1 MNRENNDHRT
11 ATDNHLA
18 AWQAETGRRKL
29 TKRELNDCQR
39 KPITD
44 RIKELKITS
53 GDFSSFNLNR
63 KSSSHD
69 SLNHVTS
76 SDPSAYAP
84 RHNFID
90 QTPDIIKD
98 IPPEI
103 KNSPPNDTTD
113 ESSKE
118 SSRQPSPPQ
127 KPRQDN
133 QHHMANNHN
142 FSLNLAQNGS
152 KRTRRPLANKP
163 IDSAFWRNQIKSS
176 SFRSRPSSARTDPLS
191 TTANSIKFGLD
202 SNLYSR
208 VPFPSASSTKLRS
221 SPQFGLTQS
230 TKLLQQYQKK
240 TSAPNESASN
250 GHPLVSNVRKG
261 KRESKRENRRDR
273 VRRRSIST
281 DEDELHSD
289 VEVEQKEGKENERKR
304 STRSRKCS
312 NIPLRSQS
320 FRRETDDER
329 KANLSFET
337 AITENFRSRSHQ
349 EINQETIR
357 PDRPLWKTP
366 SIEHIDRIRQEHHLK
381 SAILGSTTP
390 KAVLRHQKSPQSAGR
405 NRAPRPRGVALFQ
418 GGDHPADHPAD
429 FQLTRNQIGS
439 GFSTGSDPGLL
450 SLSSNEEEEEVGFM
464 NLRNNFGSREMDN
477 ESSEPPPPY
486 HEVIN
491 QRKESLILDR
501 KYIKPPI
508 SSSPHDSQHRR
519 PRIRSRDQRIAMP
532 EIAPTSSHDTSPAS
546 TPGRNPTH
554 ADIPFI
560 DESPSPIQ
568 PEQSTVTLRNKN
580 ERKRNIREHR
590 NSYISAVSQ
599 PKLDPFCRS
608 LESITDV
615 GDGPIRVSD
624 RHHPGSSLNGSPSV
638 GCTPLNSRI
647 PVPIPSNS
655 QSESSPPS
663 AHAPVSR
670 AGSMDSVLF
679 GGPINGKKDPKR
691 PESVDRAFPRP
702 RASYIQATASHP
714 DGRDHRRSRNRG
726 RSAEKKNPPD
736 GKSTL
741 RRRPSLNKQLRKKL
755 ESMMTSSKVQF
766 DDSVV
771 ERIRASADFEPAIHS
786 LLTIKIKNRGSWT
799 EYYVILYSDMAYLYI
814 WKDEEI
820 RKTQVHLIAQTN
832 NKYNSSQ
839 NDLSG
844 LILEVKLSDCLC
856 DVDYSSRKKNVFK
869 VTTTEKM
876 EIYFACK
883 STEELKLWSC
893 KISEISQS
901 NLNINLIK
909 QLTEKSKFNKI
920 RKSMTSAQKSPNP
933 NSQRQRLKNRPT
945 FGVKLEH
952 CPLED
957 DVPTVVRICCY
968 VIEQRLEQDGTG
980 IYRRNGN
987 KPIVDQLEEEM
998 NKNIEA
1004 IKSDHDLMK
1013 DVKNVASVLKSFF
1026 RKLPDPLFTDEY
1038 YDDFIQTSLI
1048 KDEAQKMKK
1057 IRSLLVGLPQ
1067 HHYSTAKFLIRHLSH
1082 VAQSENTRMDSKN
1095 LATVIAPNLIR
1106 STNGT
1111 LINDVKDLNN
1121 QCSLVDSLISK
1132 YDWFF
1137 ELSNDDISDPPMVQP
1152 NISSEK
1158 PTDLTKLF
1166 HSALQNTPGA
1176 NSAQLNQS
1184 LDESKGK
1191 SFFSGFKFGSSSV
1204 QNSKENLSD
1213 PASSLNRTDPVIRA
1227 ESPQKVHK
1235 SRADR
1240 LEINPRSKQKS
1251 EKSRTDK
1258 QSEKSRKSPKKE
1270 SRRSEPPK
1278 PSRDDQDVFE
1288 N

>member
-1 MNRENNDHRT
+1 MNRENNDYRT
-11 ATDNHLA
+11 TTDNQLA
-18 AWQAETGRRKL
+18 AWRAELDQSGRRKL

-44 RIKELKITS
+44 RIKELTLS
-53 GDFSSFNLNR
+53 AGDFSQFNLNR

-69 SLNHVTS
+69 SLNHVTLT
-76 SDPSAYAP
+76 SDLPEVSTFA
-84 RHNFID
+84 RNNSNFID

-113 ESSKE
+113 DSSKE
-118 SSRQPSPPQ
+118 SSRHPSPPQ

-133 QHHMANNHN
+133 QYHNGNNSN
-142 FSLNLAQNGS
+142 LSLTLNQNGS
-152 KRTRRPLANKP
+152 KRTQRRPLANKP

-176 SFRSRPSSARTDPLS
+176 SFRARPSSARTDPLR
-191 TTANSIKFGLD
+191 TTADSIY
-202 SNLYSR
+202 YSR
-208 VPFPSASSTKLRS
+208 VPFPSASASKVGT

-240 TSAPNESASN
+240 LPNQQASSSSSAISTPRKSTSET
-250 GHPLVSNVRKG
+250 
-261 KRESKRENRRDR
+261 RESRKNRNRESRAS
-273 VRRRSIST
+273 RRRSLST
-281 DEDELHSD
+281 DEEINES
-289 VEVEQKEGKENERKR
+289 EEKEGKENERKR
-304 STRSRKCS
+304 SSRSSRSKCS

-320 FRRETDDER
+320 FRRETEEER
-329 KANLSFET
+329 RANLSFET
-337 AITENFRSRSHQ
+337 AISGTFRSQSHQ
-349 EINQETIR
+349 ELNPELIR
-357 PDRPLWKTP
+357 SEKPLWKTP
-366 SIEHIDRIRQEHHLK
+366 SIEHIDRIRQEHHFK
-381 SAILGSTTP
+381 SSVLGSTTP

-405 NRAPRPRGVALFQ
+405 NRAARPRGVALFP
-418 GGDHPADHPAD
+418 GGDHVSSGGQTVP
-429 FQLTRNQIGS
+429 IGS

-450 SLSSNEEEEEVGFM
+450 SLSSNEEEEENGFI
-464 NLRNNFGSREMDN
+464 NLRNNFGSRDMDLPDFA
-477 ESSEPPPPY
+477 EPPPY

-491 QRKESLILDR
+491 QRKETLITDR
-501 KYIKPPI
+501 KYIKPPV
-508 SSSPHDSQHRR
+508 SSSPHDKNRR
-519 PRIRSRDQRIAMP
+519 NRIRSREARLVMP
-532 EIAPTSSHDTSPAS
+532 DIPPVSASSHEASPAS
-546 TPGRNPTH
+546 TPGHHNH

-560 DESPSPIQ
+560 DDSPSPIQ
-568 PEQSTVTLRNKN
+568 KVPEHSNFKNDHPSTVTLRNKN

-599 PKLDPFCRS
+599 SKADPYCRS

-615 GDGPIRVSD
+615 GDGILER
-624 RHHPGSSLNGSPSV
+624 SS
-638 GCTPLNSRI
+638 SRI
-647 PVPIPSNS
+647 PAPIPSTS
-655 QSESSPPS
+655 QSESTSPS
-663 AHAPVSR
+663 NHAPVSR

-679 GGPINGKKDPKR
+679 PPQPANQKKETMKR
-691 PESVDRAFPRP
+691 PESVDRAYPRP
-702 RASYIQATASHP
+702 RASYIQAT
-714 DGRDHRRSRNRG
+714 DGQSRDNRARG
-726 RSAEKKNPPD
+726 RSAEKKPSD
-736 GKSTL
+736 KSTL

-766 DDSVV
+766 DDTTV
-771 ERIRASADFEPAIHS
+771 ERIRATAEFEPALYS
-786 LLTIKIKNRGSWT
+786 QLTIKIKNRGSWN
-799 EYYVILYSDMAYLYI
+799 ESHVVLYSDMAYLYI
-814 WKDEEI
+814 WKDLES
-820 RKTQVHLIAQTN
+820 RNTQVHLIAQTN
-832 NKYNSSQ
+832 NKYNSTQ

-844 LILEVKLSDCLC
+844 LIMEVKLSDCLC
-856 DVDYSSRKKNVFK
+856 DVDYSSRKKYVFK

-883 STEELKLWSC
+883 STDELKLWSC

-920 RKSMTSAQKSPNP
+920 RKSMNSAQKSPNP
-933 NSQRQRLKNRPT
+933 NNQRQRLKNRPT

-957 DVPTVVRICCY
+957 DVPIVVRICCY

-987 KPIVDQLEEEM
+987 KPIVDQLEDEM
-998 NKNIEA
+998 NKNIETM
-1004 IKSDHDLMK
+1004 KSDHELMK

-1038 YDDFIQTSLI
+1038 YTDFIKTSLV
-1048 KDEAQKMKK
+1048 KDEAQKMKA

-1067 HHYSTAKFLIRHLSH
+1067 HHYSTAKFLIRHLST

-1106 STNGT
+1106 STTGT

-1137 ELSNDDISDPPMVQP
+1137 ELSNDDISEPPMAP
-1152 NISSEK
+1152 NTPSCDK

-1166 HSALQNTPGA
+1166 HDALQNTPGA
-1176 NSAQLNQS
+1176 GQLNSTTSNLNQS
-1184 LDESKGK
+1184 FDDSKK
-1191 SFFSGFKFGSSSV
+1191 SSFFSGFKWNGSSSV
-1204 QNSKENLSD
+1204 QNSKENLNDQST
-1213 PASSLNRTDPVIRA
+1213 SSNLNRTDPIRS
-1227 ESPQKVHK
+1227 ECSPPKVHK
-1235 SRADR
+1235 PRADR

-1251 EKSRTDK
+1251 EKAK
-1258 QSEKSRKSPKKE
+1258 KSPKKE
-1270 SRRSEPPK
+1270 SRRVSEPTRSSPNQSESNTPK
-1278 PSRDDQDVFE
+1278 PSRSDPDVFE